1 MMLVEDNGIVRNEEI
16 IANIMNNYFTNITTH
31 LKLKPT
37 KIDPKANLESIID
50 TFQNHESVQRI
61 QLANFHSKSSLKFNS
76 ISELD
81 VKKEILNLSSK
92 KATRKGD
99 IPAKILKN
107 SINTYLSEL
116 TILINNCL
124 KEGVFPDDLKFAD
137 INPIFKKEDT
147 LNKENYRPISILSH
161 LSKVFERILYKQIDN
176 FMKNKFSPYL
186 CGFRKNHN
194 AQYSLLKMIENWKKQ
209 LDNGEKVG
217 VMFMYLSKAFDT
229 INHSL
234 LLAKLK
240 AHGFSNQA
248 LRLLQSY
255 LCSRF
260 QRSIINGSFST
271 WNEVITGVPQGSIL
285 GPLLFNIFLND
296 IFLFIS
302 KCQLCNYA
310 DDNTLYKSGKNM
322 QKIKNDP
329 DKCHYIVISDDDPN
343 QEIILNND
351 EIASSNEEKLLGIL
365 LDSKLNFDSHITS
378 LCKKAGEKLSAL
390 ARINHYL
397 TQDQKLLLLNSEVKS
412 QFSYCPLI
420 WMFTSRYLN
429 NALNSIHE
437 RALRLIY
444 NDYELPFDRILEDNK
459 QKSIH
464 QKILSH

>member
-1 MMLVEDNGIVRNEEI
+1 MD
-16 IANIMNNYFTNITTH
+16 
-31 LKLKPT
+31 
-37 KIDPKANLESIID
+37 
-50 TFQNHESVQRI
+50 
-61 QLANFHSKSSLKFNS
+61 
-76 ISELD
+76 
-81 VKKEILNLSSK
+81 
-92 KATRKGD
+92 
-99 IPAKILKN
+99 
-107 SINTYLSEL
+107 
-116 TILINNCL
+116 
-124 KEGVFPDDLKFAD
+124 
-137 INPIFKKEDT
+137 
-147 LNKENYRPISILSH
+147 
-161 LSKVFERILYKQIDN
+161 
-176 FMKNKFSPYL
+176 
-186 CGFRKNHN
+186 
-194 AQYSLLKMIENWKKQ
+194 
-209 LDNGEKVG
+209 
-217 VMFMYLSKAFDT
+217 LSKAFDT

-240 AHGFSNQA
+240 AYGFSNQA

-255 LCSRF
+255 LCNRF
-260 QRSIINGSFST
+260 QRSIINGSFSS
-271 WNEVITGVPQGSIL
+271 WSEVITGVPQGSIL

-322 QKIKNDP
+322 QKIKNDLEMDFMILHKWFHENHMVLNP
-329 DKCHYIVISDDDPN
+329 DKCHFIVIGDDDPN
-343 QEIILNND
+343 QKIILNNN

-378 LCKKAGEKLSAL
+378 LCKKAGQKLSAL

-397 TQDQKLLLLNSEVKS
+397 TQDQKLLLLNSVVKS

-444 NDYELPFDRILEDNK
+444 NDYKLPFDRLLEDNK

-464 QKILSH
+464 QKNIESLAIEIYKFRGGLAPPIMSDLFITWENNYDLRNFQELESSLRRTVKFGTETISYRGPQIWNLIPERIRTLETLNKFKKEIKSWKCDACPCRMCKTYIQRVGFIN